1 MEKKGLLIVHTG
13 NGKGKTTAALG
24 MGLRAWGQGYRV
36 LVLQFIK
43 GGWKYGEL
51 AAIGRLGPDFVIRQM
66 GEGFIGNS
74 SQDALAAHREAARQ
88 ALAAARQEITDGSWD
103 YIVLD
108 EINYALH
115 FGLITL
121 DEVLDLLT
129 NKPPELHLVLTG
141 RNAAEAV
148 IEKADMVTEMKEV
161 KHHFQKGLKA
171 QPGIE
176 FLAVEAQSHEGN
188 EGEKS
193 CSCRES

>member
-24 MGLRAWGQGYRV
+24 VGLRAWGQGYRV

-161 KHHFQKGLKA
+161 KHHFQKGIKA

-176 FLAVEAQSHEGN
+176 F
-188 EGEKS
+188 
-193 CSCRES
+193 